1 MADNCRLQKM
11 VEAYLDFLWSERGL
25 SGNTVAAYK
34 QDLSAFISFLPKNV
48 DSCDR
53 KQLIEY
59 LAHLKSKGQKST
71 SIARSL
77 ATIRGFYAWLSL
89 TKQVGDDPAEGLKN
103 PQKEKRLPAV
113 LSPQEVANLI
123 ASAKTSRDKA
133 ILELLYGAGLRVS
146 ELTGLEQ
153 KDIDLDKGYLR
164 CLGKGSKERIVP
176 IGQQAVNALRQYLSE
191 QEEKITGKK
200 SKQKPKSKAIFID
213 RDGGKLNR
221 LVVWQIVKRLAQD
234 ANIQKQ
240 LSPHTLRHS
249 FATHLLENGADLR
262 VVQELLGHSSVVTT
276 QLYTHLSRNHLR
288 RAYLNAKNPLDND
301 DSEQLKLPLF
311 MPDNTQPIDDK

>member
-1 MADNCRLQKM
+1 MK
-11 VEAYLDFLWSERGL
+11 AYLDFLWSERGL
-25 SGNTVAAYK
+25 SANTVAAYK
-34 QDLSAFISFLPKNV
+34 HDLRAFISFLPKNV
-48 DSCDR
+48 DACDR

-59 LAHLKSKGQKST
+59 LAQLKAKGQKST
-71 SIARSL
+71 SIARNL
-77 ATIRGFYAWLSL
+77 ATIRGWFAWLSL
-89 TKQVGDDPAEGLKN
+89 TKQVSDDPSEGLKN
-103 PQKEKRLPAV
+103 PQKEKRLPSV

-123 ASAKTSRDKA
+123 GSAKTSRDKA

-176 IGQQAVNALRQYLSE
+176 LGQQAVNALRQYLSE

-200 SKQKPKSKAIFID
+200 SKPQSKSKPKSKPIFID
-213 RDGGKLNR
+213 RDGGRLNR
-221 LVVWQIVKRLAQD
+221 LIVWQIVKRLAQE
-234 ANIQKQ
+234 AKIQKQ

-276 QLYTHLSRNHLR
+276 QLYTHLSRHHLR
-288 RAYLNAKNPLDND
+288 RAYLNAKNPLDNG

-311 MPDNTQPIDDK
+311 LPGNSQKTDK